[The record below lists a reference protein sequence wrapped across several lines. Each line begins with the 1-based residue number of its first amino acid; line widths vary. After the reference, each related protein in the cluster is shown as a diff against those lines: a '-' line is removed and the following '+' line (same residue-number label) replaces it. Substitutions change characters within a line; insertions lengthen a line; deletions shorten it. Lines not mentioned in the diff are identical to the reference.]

1 MGKISPQVNK
11 DRPGGNPGDQRQI
24 QSLRKERINMN
35 SVRPRE
41 RAPKARFASH
51 FQQVYRPIDNEKL
64 KSQAEVQD
72 ESLQLCGCIPLDG
85 VSTPHLFHEKHSLDE
100 EPVGEDDK

>member
-1 MGKISPQVNK
+1 LS
-11 DRPGGNPGDQRQI
+11 
-24 QSLRKERINMN
+24 
-35 SVRPRE
+35 
-41 RAPKARFASH
+41 SH
-51 FQQVYRPIDNEKL
+51 FLQVYRPIDNEKL